1 MAQTVPRTEAT
12 ASSWISRTGL
22 PWFVATADLLMI
34 VVAAVLAIRFRVSLS
49 LFTSASDL
57 LENTTAA
64 AGFLVVAWLLVL
76 ITFGAYDRDLFGAGT
91 EEFRLVVNGSL
102 VTAALVGV
110 CAFLLKFPLS
120 RAFFVLLFALGV
132 PLLLVGRVFCRR
144 IVQRL
149 RVRGMLNQR
158 VILIGTPGYISEIY
172 AVLRREPW
180 LGFHVIGCL
189 VPPDYAGM
197 VETSSGIPVLGLTDS
212 VREAVD
218 TFDADIVFFAGGA
231 VSSSTELR
239 RLAWE
244 LEDHSRVQ
252 IIVAPNVTDVSSERV
267 RIRPVA
273 GLPLMH
279 LGRPR
284 SQAAT
289 NSAKRIFDLL
299 GASTVLVLAG
309 PTLLLLMA
317 WIRLSDPG
325 PAIFRQERVGREG
338 TVFSCLKLRSMVV
351 NADDLQPEAAEGH
364 VLFKDQRDPR
374 VTRPGRLIRR
384 FSLDELPQ
392 LWNVIRGDMSLVG
405 PRPPLPQEVARYED
419 DMLRRLNVLPGMTGL
434 WQVSGRSDLSW
445 EDTVRLDLYYVDN
458 WSMVQDL
465 SILARTVTAVLG
477 SRGAY

>member
-1 MAQTVPRTEAT
+1 
-12 ASSWISRTGL
+12 
-22 PWFVATADLLMI
+22 
-34 VVAAVLAIRFRVSLS
+34 
-49 LFTSASDL
+49 
-57 LENTTAA
+57 
-64 AGFLVVAWLLVL
+64 
-76 ITFGAYDRDLFGAGT
+76 
-91 EEFRLVVNGSL
+91 
-102 VTAALVGV
+102 
-110 CAFLLKFPLS
+110 
-120 RAFFVLLFALGV
+120 
-132 PLLLVGRVFCRR
+132 
-144 IVQRL
+144 VQRL

-158 VILIGTPGYISEIY
+158 VILIGTPGYVSEIN

-180 LGFHVIGCL
+180 LGYHVVGCL
-189 VPPDYAGM
+189 VPPDYAGL

-212 VREAVD
+212 VSEAVE
-218 TFDADIVFFAGGA
+218 TYDADIVFFAGGA
-231 VSSSTELR
+231 VNSSTELR
-239 RLAWE
+239 RMAWE
-244 LEDHSRVQ
+244 LEDHSQVQ

-289 NSAKRIFDLL
+289 NSAKRLFDVV
-299 GASTVLVLAG
+299 GASTVLILMG
-309 PTLLLLMA
+309 PTLLILMA
-317 WIRLSDPG
+317 WIRLSDSG
-325 PAIFRQERVGREG
+325 PALFRQERVGKEG
-338 TVFSCLKLRSMVV
+338 ATFSCLKLRSMVL
-351 NADDLQPEAAEGH
+351 NADDLQPETAEGQ
-364 VLFKDQRDPR
+364 VLFKDHHDPR

-392 LWNVIRGDMSLVG
+392 LWNVIRGEMSLVG
-405 PRPPLPQEVARYED
+405 PRPPLPREVARYED

-465 SILARTVTAVLG
+465 SILARTLTAVLG

>member
-1 MAQTVPRTEAT
+1 MALAT
-12 ASSWISRTGL
+12 PSADTGTSTWVSRRGL
-22 PWFVATADLLMI
+22 PWFIAAADLVMI
-34 VVAAVLAIRFRVSLS
+34 VSATVLAIRFRVSVS
-49 LFTSASDL
+49 LFTSASDV
-57 LENTTAA
+57 LENTTVA
-64 AGFLVVAWLLVL
+64 AGFFVIAWLLVL
-76 ITFGAYDRDLFGAGT
+76 IMFGAYDRDLFGAGT

-110 CAFLLKFPLS
+110 SAFLLKFPLS
-120 RAFFVLLFALGV
+120 RGFFVFLFAFGI
-132 PLLLVGRVFCRR
+132 PLLLIGRLASRR
-144 IVQRL
+144 VVQRL

-158 VILIGTPGYISEIY
+158 VILLGTPGYVNEIY

-180 LGFHVIGCL
+180 LGFHVVGCL
-189 VPPDYAGM
+189 IPPDYAGLL
-197 VETSSGIPVLGLTDS
+197 ETSSGIPVLGLTDS

-338 TVFSCLKLRSMVV
+338 AVFSCLKLRSMVV
-351 NADDLQPEAAEGH
+351 NADDSQPEAAEGH